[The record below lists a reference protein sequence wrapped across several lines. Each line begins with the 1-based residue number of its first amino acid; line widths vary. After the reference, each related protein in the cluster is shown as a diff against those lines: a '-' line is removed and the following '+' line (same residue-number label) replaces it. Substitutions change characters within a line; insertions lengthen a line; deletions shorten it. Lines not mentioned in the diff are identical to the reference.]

1 MFSQSE
7 YSVPSNPIQRH
18 VRVAPVPGRDDALT
32 DRQQVLPSMI
42 VFGIYIDPIDVT
54 MMLHRTDAEWENE
67 IAESRKTSESMDRF
81 RSHWY

>member
-1 MFSQSE
+1 
-7 YSVPSNPIQRH
+7 
-18 VRVAPVPGRDDALT
+18 
-32 DRQQVLPSMI
+32 MI

-67 IAESRKTSESMDRF
+67 IAESRKASESMDRF